1 MSGKITSTHAPSSL
15 PVSISAPAR
24 KIIERRPYNF
34 PERSAGN
41 LKDIRK
47 NMRASIKPLV
57 QKLLVSSAVKL
68 TEKTIGNVRC
78 LVVQPEELAS
88 DFKVLYGYGGG
99 FVTGSAFEDLTIA
112 VPISVRSG
120 LEVIIPEYRLAPE
133 HPWPSA
139 CDDMISV
146 YSELSEKISA
156 IIGESAG
163 GNLALVTVLRAKNL
177 RLKLPKSVVLLSPWC
192 NLLNQGDSLC
202 FNEGRDPTLSIHQS
216 RLAAAHY
223 AQVKDMTNPEI
234 SPLFGSYDET
244 FPDVFI
250 SSGTR
255 DLLLSQSIQLANV
268 LRFAGVSVD
277 LQIWDG
283 LWHVFEWDADLPESR
298 LSIQQIVKFLTRK
311 LRNNG
316 T

>member
-1 MSGKITSTHAPSSL
+1 MSEKITSMHAPSSL

-41 LKDIRK
+41 LKDIRI
-47 NMRASIKPLV
+47 NTRASIKPLV
-57 QKLLVSSAVKL
+57 QKLLDSTAVKL

-88 DFKVLYGYGGG
+88 DSKVLYGYGGG

-112 VPISVRSG
+112 VPISIGSG

-163 GNLALVTVLRAKNL
+163 GNLALVTVLRAKKL
-177 RLKLPKSVVLLSPWC
+177 RLELPNSVVLLSPWC

-223 AQVKDMTNPEI
+223 AQAKDMTNPDI

-255 DLLLSQSIQLANV
+255 DLLLSQSIQLANI

-311 LRNNG
+311 
-316 T
+316 

>member
-1 MSGKITSTHAPSSL
+1 MSEKITSTHAPSSL

-41 LKDIRK
+41 LKDIRI

-57 QKLLVSSAVKL
+57 QKLLDSTAVKL

-88 DFKVLYGYGGG
+88 DSKVLYGYGGG

-112 VPISVRSG
+112 VPISIRSG

-255 DLLLSQSIQLANV
+255 DLLLSQSIQLANI

>member
-1 MSGKITSTHAPSSL
+1 
-15 PVSISAPAR
+15 
-24 KIIERRPYNF
+24 
-34 PERSAGN
+34 
-41 LKDIRK
+41 
-47 NMRASIKPLV
+47 MRASIKPLV
-57 QKLLVSSAVKL
+57 QRILESNAVKL
-68 TEKTIGNVRC
+68 SEKTIGNVRC
-78 LVVQPEELAS
+78 LVVQPQELAS
-88 DFKVLYGYGGG
+88 DSKVLYGYGGG

-112 VPISVRSG
+112 VPISTRSG

-156 IIGESAG
+156 VIGESAG
-163 GNLALVTVLRAKNL
+163 GNLALVTMLRAKKL
-177 RLKLPKSVVLLSPWC
+177 RLELPKSVVLLSPWC

-223 AQVKDMTNPEI
+223 AQAKDMTNPEI

-255 DLLLSQSIQLANV
+255 DLLLSQSIQLANI

>member
-1 MSGKITSTHAPSSL
+1 MSEKITSTHALSSS

-34 PERSAGN
+34 PERTAGN
-41 LKDIRK
+41 LKDIRI
-47 NMRASIKPLV
+47 NIRASIKPVV
-57 QKLLVSSAVKL
+57 QKLLDSSAVKL
-68 TEKTIGNVRC
+68 IEKTIGNVQC
-78 LVVQPEELAS
+78 LVVQPEELSS
-88 DFKVLYGYGGG
+88 DSKVLYGYGGG

-112 VPISVRSG
+112 VPISIRSG
-120 LEVIIPEYRLAPE
+120 LEVIIPEYKLAPE

-146 YSELSEKISA
+146 YSELSEKMSA

-163 GNLALVTVLRAKNL
+163 GNLALVTMLRAKKL

-223 AQVKDMTNPEI
+223 AQAKDMTNPEI
-234 SPLFGSYDET
+234 SPLFGSYDKT

-255 DLLLSQSIQLANV
+255 DLLLSQSIQLANI
-268 LRFAGVSVD
+268 LRSVGVSVD
-277 LQIWDG
+277 LRIWEG
-283 LWHVFEWDADLPESR
+283 LWHVFEWDVDLPESR
-298 LSIQQIVKFLTRK
+298 LSIQQIVKFLTR
-311 LRNNG
+311 
-316 T
+316 

>member
-1 MSGKITSTHAPSSL
+1 MSGKITSTHVPSSSL
-15 PVSISAPAR
+15 ASISAPAR
-24 KIIERRPYNF
+24 KVIERRPYNF

-41 LKDIRK
+41 LKDIRI

-57 QKLLVSSAVKL
+57 QRILESNTVKL
-68 TEKTIGNVRC
+68 SEKTIGNVRC

-88 DFKVLYGYGGG
+88 ECKVLYGYGGG

-112 VPISVRSG
+112 VPISARSG
-120 LEVIIPEYRLAPE
+120 LEFIIPEYRLAPE

-163 GNLALVTVLRAKNL
+163 GNLALVTMLRAKKL
-177 RLKLPKSVVLLSPWC
+177 GLKLPKSLVLLSPWC
-192 NLLNQGDSLC
+192 NLLNQGDSFC

-223 AQVKDMTNPEI
+223 AQAKDMTNPEI

-255 DLLLSQSIQLANV
+255 DLLLSQSIQLANI
-268 LRFAGVSVD
+268 LRAAGLSVD
-277 LQIWDG
+277 LRIWEG
-283 LWHVFEWDADLPESR
+283 LWHVFEWNADLPESKM
-298 LSIQQIVKFLTRK
+298 SIQHIVEFLRSS
-311 LRNNG
+311 LNN
-316 T
+316 